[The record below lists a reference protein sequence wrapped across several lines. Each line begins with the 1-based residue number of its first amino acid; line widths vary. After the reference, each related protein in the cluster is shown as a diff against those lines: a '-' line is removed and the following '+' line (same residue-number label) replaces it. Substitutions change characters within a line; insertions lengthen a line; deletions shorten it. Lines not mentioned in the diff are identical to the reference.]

1 MKEKFYITTPIY
13 YPSRK
18 FTLGNCY
25 TTVACDAIARFNRM
39 LKKDVFYLTGTD
51 EHGQKIASLA
61 KEAGKSEMEY
71 LNEIVDDA
79 KKLWKMLDISYDDF
93 IRTTD
98 DRHIVTV
105 NKVLQK
111 LKEKDE
117 IYKSVYKGWYC
128 TPCESFWTD
137 AQLVDG
143 KCPDCHREVHEEQ
156 EESYF
161 FKLSNYTDKILNL
174 YKENEEFLLP
184 KSRVNEMVNNFLK
197 DGLKDLCISRT
208 SVKWGI
214 PVSFDE
220 KHTVYV
226 WVDALTNY
234 ISALGAFSDDDEKF
248 KKYWPADIHVVGKEI
263 VRFHAII
270 WPALLMA
277 LDLPLPKRILGHGWL
292 LFGGDKL
299 SKSKKTE
306 SKDILDPRIL
316 YKHYQ
321 SDPIR
326 LYLLKEVPFGS
337 DGLYTQELFLK
348 SYNASL
354 ANTVGNLLSRTVS
367 MIKKYRNG
375 KICQIKKEEEN
386 KLGLKFQEDV
396 KKLILNTFD
405 NMENYNISHA
415 LENVLD
421 IYNRAN
427 KYIDETEPWL
437 LAKEENNFNLDIT
450 LYNLSE
456 VILKGATLL
465 LPFLTD
471 KTKLIFKAYNKEVP
485 AFFENL
491 EEFNIEKEINVTQIE
506 NIYPRLDILKEQEL
520 LWSENEDI

>member
-39 LKKDVFYLTGTD
+39 LGKDVFYLTGTD
-51 EHGQKIASLA
+51 EHGQKISELA
-61 KEAGKSEMEY
+61 KEAGVSEIEY
-71 LNEIVDDA
+71 LNEIVADA
-79 KKLWKMLDISYDDF
+79 KNLWKMLDISYDDF
-93 IRTTD
+93 IRTTEE
-98 DRHIVTV
+98 RHIKTV
-105 NKVLQK
+105 NEVLLK
-111 LKEKDE
+111 LKEKGE

-137 AQLVDG
+137 AQLIDG
-143 KCPDCHREVHEEQ
+143 KCPDCGRDVHEEE

-161 FKLSNYTDKILNL
+161 FKLSKYRDRILDL
-174 YKENEEFLLP
+174 YKNNEEFLLP
-184 KSRVNEMVNNFLK
+184 KSRVHEMVNNFLK

-214 PVSFDE
+214 PVSFDK

-226 WVDALTNY
+226 WVDALSNY
-234 ISALGAFSDDDEKF
+234 ISVLGAFQEDDSKF
-248 KKYWPADIHVVGKEI
+248 KKYWPADVHVVGKEI

-299 SKSKKTE
+299 SKSKKNT
-306 SKDILDPRIL
+306 SKDVLDPRVL
-316 YKHYQ
+316 YKHYG

-337 DGLYTQELFLK
+337 DGIYTQELFLK
-348 SYNASL
+348 AYNSYL
-354 ANTVGNLLSRTVS
+354 ANNVGNLLSRTVS
-367 MIKKYRNG
+367 MINKYREG
-375 KICQIKKEEEN
+375 KINHISSDMEN
-386 KLGLKFQEDV
+386 DLGKKFQNDV
-396 KKLILNTFD
+396 KELIENSFKY
-405 NMENYNISHA
+405 MEKYDVSKSIESV
-415 LENVLD
+415 LE
-421 IYNRAN
+421 IFNRAN
-427 KYIDETEPWL
+427 KYIDETEPWA
-437 LAKEENNFNLDIT
+437 LAKTEGNKELDIV

-471 KTKLIFKAYNKEVP
+471 KVKEIFKAYNMQVP
-485 AFFENL
+485 VLFENIK
-491 EEFNIEKEINVTQIE
+491 EFNTISNINVKDVE
-506 NIYPRLDILKEQEL
+506 NIYPRLDINKEQEI
-520 LWSENEDI
+520 LWHENEEI